1 MDGTIKKISLAMSLR
16 EPQSEALSYLHD
28 IVEPFEFKTAT
39 KSDSERLAVKVK
51 AEASAA
57 EHCESKYAIKVADEF
72 SFPSFCFEMA
82 TGIGKTR
89 LMGASIYYL
98 YRTKGYKHFFI
109 LAPGDTI
116 YEKLKKETVVG
127 HPKYLFKGLE
137 AEMGKPRVFSG
148 EDYLQY
154 NQLQLEESKNSEIQ
168 LFIFNIGKIFTRG
181 DVTFKFHRY
190 QETLGKSFAEILN
203 GFSDLVICMDEAH
216 RYYAPA
222 SMKAINYLK
231 PILGLEFTATPKS
244 GKNVIYSYDVAKGAG
259 KYLKIPVMN
268 GRTNMSG
275 YSDSDVQEMKLTD
288 GVGLHENRKKA
299 IARYCTENKLP
310 FVKPIILV
318 ACKDTAHAKE
328 IRALIDSDEFF
339 QGRYKGKVIEIHSG
353 SGTVEAEENIAKLLT
368 IESSANPVEIVLHV
382 YKLKEGW
389 DVNNLFTIIPLN
401 AAKSEILAMQ
411 TIGRGLRLPFGYI
424 TGEEDIDTLDI
435 VAHEHYREIVEEL
448 KANTY
453 FKSRDLD
460 KNGIEPT
467 TQVTI
472 EPGFDDAQLNL
483 FSMFFEENK
492 ESINKVQNISDP
504 LVQERMYAAYLK
516 SVAAQKKK
524 PVSDI
529 ESSEIQQSLFDDI
542 TDNESLKP
550 VESTSAAELPKNA
563 NVNVNLKVMDKKTF
577 TERLNRI
584 AVTCISTPM
593 ILIQPS
599 TSIELKPVSIVC
611 SYKKGFV
618 IEPSQVERYDVVN
631 NRLLESLDA
640 TILEDPNPV
649 NTLACLLLD
658 NIGEFDSSDDNY
670 ILDIVN
676 RYLAQIDGDDEHKRQ
691 IVRRYAS
698 MMLDD
703 IKKQVL
709 AAIKVD
715 MKITCKIQ
723 KAFIT
728 FGKQIKVIKPDGE
741 VNLHTQISDKKNI
754 RKYLFNGY
762 KKSYYEKY
770 GFDSDPERKFAVIL
784 EEDMDVIR
792 WIKPPL
798 NQMGIYYAAG
808 QQYTP
813 DFLVETATDKYMVE
827 VKAKDDVRDKD
838 VLLKKQEGELWCKY
852 ASVADADNK
861 KWHYRLISDEYIN
874 IGDSLKSILGFAED
888 ITELGG
894 E

>member
-1 MDGTIKKISLAMSLR
+1 MDSTVKKISYAMSLR
-16 EPQSEALSYLHD
+16 EPQSEALSYLQE
-28 IVEPFEFKTAT
+28 IAAPVEFKTAT
-39 KSDSERLAVKVK
+39 KSDNERLVVKSQ
-51 AEASAA
+51 AEEAA
-57 EHCESKYAIKVADEF
+57 TARCEGDHKIKVADDF

-98 YRTKGYKHFFI
+98 YKTKGYKHFFI

-154 NQLQLEESKNSEIQ
+154 NQTQIEEENSSEIQ

-190 QETLGKSFAEILN
+190 QETLGKSFADILS
-203 GFSDLVICMDEAH
+203 GFNDLVICMDEAH

-222 SMKAINYLK
+222 SMKAIDYLK

-244 GKNVIYSYDVAKGAG
+244 NKNVIYSYDVAKGAG

-275 YSDSDVQEMKLTD
+275 YSVDDIQEMKLSD
-288 GVGLHENRKKA
+288 GVKLHENRKKA
-299 IARYCTENKLP
+299 IVRYCAENNLP
-310 FVKPIILV
+310 YIKPIVLV
-318 ACKDTAHAKE
+318 ACKDTDHARE
-328 IRALIDSDEFF
+328 VRSLIDSDDFF
-339 QGRYKGKVIEIHSG
+339 EGRYKGKVIEIHSG
-353 SGTVEAEENIAKLLT
+353 SGTAEAEENIAKLLT
-368 IESSANPVEIVLHV
+368 IESSANPIELVLHV

-435 VAHEHYREIVEEL
+435 VAHDHYREIVEEL
-448 KANTY
+448 KANSY

-460 KNGIEPT
+460 KNEIEPT
-467 TQVTI
+467 TQITI
-472 EPGFDDAQLNL
+472 EPGFDDSQLTL
-483 FSMFFEENK
+483 FDKFFEENK
-492 ESINKVQNISDP
+492 ESINKVQDISDP
-504 LVQERMYAAYLK
+504 VVQDRMYIAYLK
-516 SVAAQKKK
+516 SMATQKKK
-524 PVSDI
+524 TSAETEID
-529 ESSEIQQSLFDDI
+529 SEQSSLFDNVDEREQIAI
-542 TDNESLKP
+542 TS
-550 VESTSAAELPKNA
+550 SSAEQPIELPKSA
-563 NVNVNLKVMDKKTF
+563 KVMDKKTF
-577 TERLNRI
+577 TDRLNRI

-593 ILIQPS
+593 ILVQPS
-599 TSIELKPVSIVC
+599 TSIELKPVSVVC
-611 SYKKGFV
+611 SYKNGFV
-618 IEPSQVERYDVVN
+618 IESSQVERYDVIN
-631 NRLLESLDA
+631 NQLLESLDA

-658 NIGEFDSSDDNY
+658 NISEFDSDNAEY
-670 ILDIVN
+670 ILDIVHQ
-676 RYLAQIDGDDEHKRQ
+676 YLAQIEGEEENKRQ
-691 IVRRYAS
+691 VVRRYAS
-698 MMLDD
+698 MMLED

-709 AAIKVD
+709 TAIKVETR
-715 MKITCKIQ
+715 ITYKVQ

-741 VNLHTQISDKKNI
+741 VNLHKEVFDKKNI
-754 RKYLFNGY
+754 RKYVFTGY

-770 GFDSDPERKFAVIL
+770 GFDSDAERKFAVIL
-784 EEDMDVIR
+784 EEDSSVIR

-798 NQMGIYYAAG
+798 NQMGIYYSAG

-813 DFLVETATDKYMVE
+813 DFLVETETDKYMVE
-827 VKAKDDVRDKD
+827 VKAKTDVRNED
-838 VLLKKQEGELWCKY
+838 VLLKKREGEIWCKY
-852 ASVADADNK
+852 ASIVDADNK
-861 KWHYRLISDEYIN
+861 SWNYRLIADEHII
-874 IGDSLKSILGFAED
+874 IGNRLTSILGFAED
-888 ITELGG
+888 ITKLEN

>member
-1 MDGTIKKISLAMSLR
+1 MESIIKKISFAMSLR
-16 EPQSEALSYLHD
+16 EPQSEALSYLHK
-28 IVEPFEFKTAT
+28 IVAPLEFHTTT
-39 KSDSERLAVKVK
+39 KSDAERLLIKEK
-51 AEASAA
+51 AEVSAT
-57 EHCESKYAIKVADEF
+57 EHCESEYTIKVADEF

-98 YRTKGYKHFFI
+98 YKTKGYKHFFI

-154 NQLQLEESKNSEIQ
+154 NHLQFEEGKNSEIQ

-181 DVTFKFHRY
+181 DVKFKFHRY
-190 QETLGKSFAEILN
+190 QETLGKSFADILN

-222 SMKAINYLK
+222 SMKAIDYLK

-244 GKNVIYSYDVAKGAG
+244 DKNVIYSYDVAKGAG

-275 YSDSDVQEMKLTD
+275 YSDIDVQETKLMD
-288 GVGLHENRKKA
+288 GVKLHENRKKA
-299 IARYCTENKLP
+299 IARYCTENNLP

-318 ACKDTAHAKE
+318 ACKDTNHAKE
-328 IRALIDSDEFF
+328 VRTLIDSDEFF
-339 QGRYKGKVIEIHSG
+339 QGRYKNKVIEIHSG
-353 SGTVEAEENIAKLLT
+353 SGTVEAEENIAQLLT
-368 IESSANPVEIVLHV
+368 IESNVNPVEIVLHV

-424 TGEEDIDTLDI
+424 TNEEDIDTLDI
-435 VAHEHYREIVEEL
+435 VAHDHYREIVEEL

-453 FKSRDLD
+453 FRSRDLD
-460 KNGIEPT
+460 KNDIEPT
-467 TQVTI
+467 TQVII
-472 EPGFDDAQLNL
+472 EPGFDDAQLTL
-483 FSMFFEENK
+483 FDIFFEENK
-492 ESINKVQNISDP
+492 ESINKVQDISDP
-504 LVQERMYAAYLK
+504 AVQERMYSAYLK
-516 SVAAQKKK
+516 SVAAQKKR
-524 PVSDI
+524 PASDI
-529 ESSEIQQSLFDDI
+529 ESSETTQSFFDIMDDESPQTPIVTDI
-542 TDNESLKP
+542 
-550 VESTSAAELPKNA
+550 ESTIEVQKDAKI
-563 NVNVNLKVMDKKTF
+563 MDKKTF

-584 AVTCISTPM
+584 SVTCISTPM

-599 TSIELKPVSIVC
+599 TNIELKPVAIVC

-631 NRLLESLDA
+631 NHLLETLDA
-640 TILEDPNPV
+640 TILEDPNPI

-658 NIGEFDSSDDNY
+658 NISEFNSNDDAY
-670 ILDIVN
+670 ILNIVN
-676 RYLAQIDGDDEHKRQ
+676 QYLAQIDGDDKHKRQ
-691 IVRRYAS
+691 IVRKYAS
-698 MMLDD
+698 IILED

-715 MKITCKIQ
+715 MKITYKVQ

-728 FGKQIKVIKPDGE
+728 FGKQVKVIKPDGE
-741 VNLHTQISDKKNI
+741 VNFHTQVNDKKNI
-754 RKYLFNGY
+754 RKYVFTGY

-770 GFDSDPERKFAVIL
+770 GFDSDAERKFTVIL
-784 EEDMDVIR
+784 EQDTSVIR
-792 WIKPPL
+792 WLKPPL

-813 DFLVETATDKYMVE
+813 DFLVETATDKYMIE
-827 VKAKDDVRDKD
+827 IKAKTDVRNED
-838 VLLKKQEGELWCKY
+838 VVLKKHEGEIWCKY
-852 ASVADADNK
+852 ASIVDSDNK
-861 KWHYRLISDEYIN
+861 NWHYRLIADEYIN
-874 IGDSLKSILGFAED
+874 IGDSLKSIFGFAED
-888 ITELGG
+888 INELGG